1 MAAYGCLTLFL
12 HSPWYSLGMYR
23 VLLIED
29 NTDMRNT
36 LADYLRGQNFSVTAV
51 DSAEDGID
59 AVDEHDFDIG
69 LIDITLPGKSG
80 FSMIE
85 YIREQGKQMPL
96 IALTA
101 RDHIDDKLKGFE
113 LGVTDYV
120 VKPFDLQELLA
131 RMRAHLQRLGPTND
145 TSDIQ
150 TASYTLSPSS
160 HVCTVAG
167 TEVELTN
174 IEFRMMHILLLH
186 TGSVVD
192 TTDLI
197 TFVWGEGALTET
209 PPVRIHMA
217 NLRRKIGDHD
227 FTRIKTIPGI
237 GYKLEDPAKEHHG
250 TTH

>member
-1 MAAYGCLTLFL
+1 
-12 HSPWYSLGMYR
+12 MYR
-23 VLLIED
+23 VLVVED
-29 NTDMRNT
+29 NADMRHT
-36 LADYLRGQNFSVTAV
+36 LADYLQGQGFAVQAV
-51 DSAEDGID
+51 DSTEDGID

-85 YIREQGKQMPL
+85 YIREQGNAMPL

-101 RDHIDDKLKGFE
+101 RDHIDDKLKGFQ
-113 LGVTDYV
+113 LGVNDYV
-120 VKPFDLQELLA
+120 VKPFDLQELVA
-131 RMRAHLQRLGPTND
+131 RMRAHLHRAGPTNLS
-145 TSDIQ
+145 SDIR
-150 TASYTLSPSS
+150 TPSYTLSPDS
-160 HVCTVAG
+160 HEFCVNGSTVS
-167 TEVELTN
+167 LTN
-174 IEFRMMHILLLH
+174 TEFRIIHILLMH
-186 TGSVVD
+186 AGSVVE

-197 TFVWGEGALTET
+197 TFVWGDDALTET

-237 GYKLEDPAKEHHG
+237 GYKLEDTPKEQYG

>member
-1 MAAYGCLTLFL
+1 
-12 HSPWYSLGMYR
+12 MYR

-29 NTDMRNT
+29 NTDMRHT
-36 LADYLRGQNFSVTAV
+36 LTDFLQGQQCIVFAV
-51 DSAEDGID
+51 DSTEDGID

-85 YIREQGKQMPL
+85 YIRQQDNQMPL

-101 RDHIDDKLKGFE
+101 RDHIDDKLKGFA

-145 TSDIQ
+145 TSDIS
-150 TASYTLSPSS
+150 TARYALSPSS
-160 HVCTVAG
+160 HVCSVDG
-167 TEVELTN
+167 KQIELTN

-186 TGSVVD
+186 AGAVVD
-192 TTDLI
+192 TTELI
-197 TFVWGEGALTET
+197 TFVWGDDALTDT

-217 NLRRKIGDHD
+217 NLRRKIGDSD
-227 FTRIKTIPGI
+227 FTRIKTIPGL
-237 GYKLEDPAKEHHG
+237 GYKLEDPVKERHG
-250 TTH
+250 TTY

>member
-1 MAAYGCLTLFL
+1 M
-12 HSPWYSLGMYR
+12 HR
-23 VLLIED
+23 ILLVED

-36 LADYLRGQNFSVTAV
+36 LTDYLRGHNFKVFAV
-51 DSAEDGID
+51 DSTEDGID
-59 AVDEHDFDIG
+59 AVDENDFDIG

-85 YIREQGKQMPL
+85 YIREQGNTMPL

-101 RDHIDDKLKGFE
+101 RDHIDDKLKGFSA
-113 LGVTDYV
+113 GVTDYV
-120 VKPFDLQELLA
+120 IKPFDLQELLA
-131 RMRAHLQRLGPTND
+131 RMNAHMQRVGPTNV

-150 TASYTLSPSS
+150 TTSYRLSPDS
-160 HVCTVAG
+160 HECTVLGKPVA
-167 TEVELTN
+167 LTN

-186 TGSVVD
+186 VGSVVD
-192 TTDLI
+192 TTDLV
-197 TFVWGEGALTET
+197 TFVWGDDALTET

-217 NLRRKIGDHD
+217 NLRRKIGDTD

-237 GYKLEDPAKEHHG
+237 GYKLEDPTKEPYG

>member
-1 MAAYGCLTLFL
+1 
-12 HSPWYSLGMYR
+12 MYR

-29 NTDMRNT
+29 NTDMRNA
-36 LADYLRGQNFSVTAV
+36 LASYLRSHNYTVCAV
-51 DSAEDGID
+51 DSTEDGID

-85 YIREQGKQMPL
+85 YIREQGNQMPL

-101 RDHIDDKLKGFE
+101 RDHIDDKLKGFA

-120 VKPFDLQELLA
+120 VKPFDLEELLA
-131 RMRAHLQRLGPTND
+131 RMRAHSQRLGPAND
-145 TSDIQ
+145 TSDVV
-150 TASYTLSPSS
+150 TATYALSPSS
-160 HVCTVAG
+160 HVFMVAG
-167 TEVELTN
+167 KHIELTN

-186 TGSVVD
+186 AGSVVD
-192 TTDLI
+192 ATELI
-197 TFVWGEGALTET
+197 TFVWGDGALTET

-237 GYKLEDPAKEHHG
+237 GYKLEDPAKEQRG
-250 TTH
+250 TTY